1 MVFSEVVTTIGQ
13 MVNKEALTIQ
23 TASGELAATLYT
35 PGTGG
40 KPGTVILCHGFCGIQ
55 TVLLPAFAEFFARNG
70 FRALTFD
77 YRGFGASGGEKGRLV
92 PAMQI
97 DDIDAVVRWV
107 AAQAFHENG
116 PIALWGTSLGGAHV
130 VEVAARNELV
140 SCVISQMP
148 FADGMSM
155 ITRNMS
161 HEERDNLIQTL
172 EKMQVRKQTT
182 GKEVMVSVN
191 KVLTDPDS
199 TAFFAQVRQTHPEIE
214 IKDSL
219 SHGEGN
225 VALQSG
231 ESCPAGAGAG
241 DGHGGRERYRQPAGA
256 GQAAFRRADLPQ
268 GVAYPER
275 CPTLRPLRPAA
286 FRRGG
291 GPATRLARVK
301 HGHVVSCASRPGR

>member
-1 MVFSEVVTTIGQ
+1 MI
-13 MVNKEALTIQ
+13 KEDLTIQ
-23 TASGELAATLYT
+23 TDGGELAATLYT
-35 PGTGG
+35 PGAGG

-97 DDIDAVVRWV
+97 DDIDATVRWV
-107 AAQAFHENG
+107 AGHAFHENG

-148 FADGMSM
+148 FGDGMSM
-155 ITRNMS
+155 ITRDMS
-161 HEERDNLIQTL
+161 NEERDNLIQTL

-199 TAFFAQVRQTHPEIE
+199 IAFFEQVRVTHPEID
-214 IKDSL
+214 IKIPFLTVRETLLYSPVKAAPQVRAPVMVMAAENDIVNPPEQARLLFDSL
-219 SHGEGN
+219 TCPKAWHI
-225 VALQSG
+225 QSG
-231 ESCPAGAGAG
+231 AR
-241 DGHGGRERYRQPAGA
+241 HY
-256 GQAAFRRADLPQ
+256 DLYSPPHFDA
-268 GVAYPER
+268 V
-275 CPTLRPLRPAA
+275 
-286 FRRGG
+286 
-291 GPATRLARVK
+291 
-301 HGHVVSCASRPGR
+301 ASRQLVWLDSNMVT